1 MEINNVC
8 YATLKF
14 DEPWTLKNYLKVG
27 GYKAWKKIIS
37 KKTDPEEIVA
47 ELKTSGLRGRGGA
60 GFPTGLKWSFAPR
73 NAPGQKYIVCNSDE
87 SEPGTCKDRDIL
99 RFNPHAVVEGIAIA
113 CYATG
118 ASVGYNYLRGEFLDE
133 PYMRFENALKE
144 AYDEG
149 LLGKKILGSTVDV
162 DIYATLG
169 AGAYICGE
177 ETALLESLEGKK
189 GQPRFKPPFPANFG
203 LYGRPTTINN
213 TESFASAPSI
223 IREGGTWFANQGVP
237 NSGGTKC
244 FSVSGHVNKPGN
256 FEIPLGIPFTKLL
269 EMAGGVR
276 NGNHLKADGK
286 TFKHF
291 MEGKLSIVNNRK
303 PDIKDFETHLANIF
317 TEVRLK
323 KYIEIRS
330 LDTCEWDCHCAGP
343 AFYTGLI
350 YGNLDEAIQIIN
362 KWKISE
368 VINAYIEVPKKGL
381 ETIINDKTLLEW
393 GKIFLSLAKNG
404 LKNRSIKNKDNQDE
418 SIFLRSIENILNN
431 KSNKANDIIKKFK
444 TQKKLEF
451 LYEKT

>member
-14 DEPWTLKNYLKVG
+14 NEPWTLKNYLKVG

-133 PYMRFENALKE
+133 PYMSFENALKE

-276 NGNHLKADGK
+276 NGNHLKAVIPGGCSMPVLPGDVMLETRMDYDSIAKAGSMLGSGAVIVMDETTCMVK
-286 TFKHF
+286 ALERLSRFYHMESCGQCTPCREGTGWLHRMLLRILAGEGVKGDLDKLDDVASKIEGRTICAFGDAAAWPVRSFIKHF
-291 MEGKLSIVNNRK
+291 RDE
-303 PDIKDFETHLANIF
+303 FQY
-317 TEVRLK
+317 
-323 KYIEIRS
+323 YIDNKCS
-330 LDTCEWDCHCAGP
+330 L
-343 AFYTGLI
+343 
-350 YGNLDEAIQIIN
+350 
-362 KWKISE
+362 
-368 VINAYIEVPKKGL
+368 V
-381 ETIINDKTLLEW
+381 
-393 GKIFLSLAKNG
+393 
-404 LKNRSIKNKDNQDE
+404 E
-418 SIFLRSIENILNN
+418 SQN
-431 KSNKANDIIKKFK
+431 
-444 TQKKLEF
+444 
-451 LYEKT
+451 